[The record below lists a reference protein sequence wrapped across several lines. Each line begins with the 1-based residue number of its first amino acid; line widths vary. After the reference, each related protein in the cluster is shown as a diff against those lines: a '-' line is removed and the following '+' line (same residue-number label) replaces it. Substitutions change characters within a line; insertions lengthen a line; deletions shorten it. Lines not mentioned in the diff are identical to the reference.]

1 MGLAG
6 CHGIGCQLKH
16 RITVDL
22 RDFIRSLDQAG
33 FLVRVNDSVDWR
45 YEIGRISSGT
55 NRPLLF
61 QNIKGYPNHQVFTG
75 GLLRIPF
82 VALALGMA
90 QDTPR
95 AVVIRTLRERMQQPR
110 TPVMVASGPV
120 AERITVGREV
130 DLHSLPAPWWN
141 ETDGGRYIGT
151 WHANLTKDPETGER
165 NAGVYR
171 MQVIGA
177 NQTTVSVSPRSHLAL
192 QMQKAEQA
200 QRPLEMA
207 VAIGVAEPIVMAA
220 GAAFPYGIDELAVA
234 GGLMGQAVEMVNC
247 RTIALDVPANS
258 EIVLEG
264 VIRPGV
270 RVRDGPYVDYAGI
283 PSVNPK
289 AYLFEVSAITQRD
302 KPIFRGAAVGRPGAE
317 DHQVYALLA
326 DLGLV
331 DFHGSRVRQTM
342 QTALLRWRLY
352 RLFQWTGRLGF
363 LKPRWLRSSGR

>member
-45 YEIGRISSGT
+45 YEIGRISSDT

-110 TPVMVASGPV
+110 TPVMVASGPA

-177 NQTTVSVSPRSHLAL
+177 NQTTVSVSPKSHLAL
-192 QMQKAEQA
+192 HMHKAEQA

-207 VAIGVAEPIVMAA
+207 VAIGVAEPIVVAA
-220 GAAFPYGIDELAVA
+220 GAAFPYGTDELAVA

-363 LKPRWLRSSGR
+363 LKPRWLRASGR